1 MTRRWP
7 RTRVIRLVDGGV
19 PDHPTCGVHD
29 DEYPTG
35 ACVKPRGHLSLHEDI
50 LGERW
55 AD

>member
-1 MTRRWP
+1 MTRRWL
-7 RTRVIRLVDGGV
+7 RTRVIRLATEEA
-19 PDHPTCGVHD
+19 PDRSTCGVHD